1 VYAGRPLIAATRYLT
16 GSQVA
21 ARLGLHVKTLNR
33 YLREGRLDGFPK
45 PRRLTDGV
53 RRWVEREV
61 EHWQLTR
68 IEEDYT
74 RASLSVP
81 QTPIAAGCAKPSA
94 SRGLAVVAS
103 LPR

>member
-1 VYAGRPLIAATRYLT
+1 MYAGRPLIAATRYLT

-53 RRWVEREV
+53 RRWVESEV

-74 RASLSVP
+74 KASLSVP
-81 QTPIAAGCAKPSA
+81 GAPIAPDRAKS
-94 SRGLAVVAS
+94 SFGKGLTVAS
-103 LPR
+103 TFSR